1 MKHIVKTMS
10 LVVVLSGLAV
20 TSQAQTTVWSQN
32 FNTLAL
38 GPYGAHT
45 TDFINNTNTPA
56 LPANNIVALGQG
68 GSGQAMAL
76 TFNATNGVNLNLQ
89 TATLVYAASGNTST
103 NLANYTLSFDFMVQG
118 VNLVANQ
125 GLEIGVF
132 GTNSW
137 IFGGDALKLDLTSGF
152 PTAQSGYQ
160 HYSIPLSTFS
170 TSGSALLNPTDP
182 SFSVGF
188 GVVSYGNPM
197 TASPEMLLVD
207 NVAITMVPEPSTF
220 AMLVGGLG
228 LLAGW
233 CRYRRVS

>member
-1 MKHIVKTMS
+1 MKHMVKTMS
-10 LVVVLSGLAV
+10 LVAALSGLAV

-32 FNTLAL
+32 FDTLAL
-38 GPYGAHT
+38 GAYGAHT
-45 TDFINNTNTPA
+45 TDFINDTNTPA

-68 GSGQAMAL
+68 GSGRAMAF

-89 TATLVYAASGNTST
+89 TATLEYAASGNTSA
-103 NLANYTLSFDFMVQG
+103 NLADYTLSFDMAVQG

-125 GLEIGVF
+125 QLQVSVF
-132 GTNSW
+132 GPGSWLFNGNGALTNLAS
-137 IFGGDALKLDLTSGF
+137 FTQ
-152 PTAQSGYQ
+152 TAQTGYQ
-160 HYSIPLSTFS
+160 HYSLNM
-170 TSGSALLNPTDP
+170 GAWSAAAAALNPTAS
-182 SFSVGF
+182 SFSVGI